1 MAACG
6 NLVWDKPDVPVFRL
20 RRTHIPVR
28 YVFCV
33 DVCTVK
39 AASFELPEHLKL

>member
-6 NLVWDKPDVPVFRL
+6 NLVWDKPDVPAFCF

-28 YVFCV
+28 YVSCA
-33 DVCTVK
+33 DVCTAK
-39 AASFELPEHLKL
+39 AASFGLPEHLKL